1 MHEWVKWFEWEESV
15 WGERKGFSIKREWEK
30 MKSKSHLPFKYKTQ
44 LNGSKTLSRI
54 CWALNLDKNESVE
67 MLSRIC
73 RWQNSPWWIKDLWRS
88 YRADRMLRNFL
99 RWIEKLLRTY
109 WEETQ
114 KSRWIKNLLR
124 SIEKREIMLD
134 RKRIFR
140 GFVKELSS
148 LKKMCFQEAKNTEM
162 KATSKL
168 LKQRSNQHDKLSKH
182 LSTYMQSIDPN
193 THTHTHTHTHIKKV

>member
-1 MHEWVKWFEWEESV
+1 MN
-15 WGERKGFSIKREWEK
+15 
-30 MKSKSHLPFKYKTQ
+30 
-44 LNGSKTLSRI
+44 LNGSRF
-54 CWALNLDKNESVE
+54 
-67 MLSRIC
+67 LSRIC
-73 RWQNSPWWIKDLWRS
+73 RTLNLDRNESVEVLSRICRQQKSDLDGSRIC
-88 YRADRMLRNFL
+88 REANGQ
-99 RWIEKLLRTY
+99 IECLEIWLDGLKKLSRIY

-114 KSRWIKNLLR
+114 KSQWIENLLR

-182 LSTYMQSIDPN
+182 LLTQKHSIHRSK
-193 THTHTHTHTHIKKV
+193 HTHTKQV